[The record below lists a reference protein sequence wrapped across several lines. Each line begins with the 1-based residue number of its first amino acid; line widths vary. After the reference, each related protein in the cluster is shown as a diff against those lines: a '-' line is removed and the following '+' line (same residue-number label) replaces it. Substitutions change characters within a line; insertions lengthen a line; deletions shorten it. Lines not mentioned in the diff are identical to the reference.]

1 MMSKFFRFHKLGFK
15 STNVFFDHIHSR
27 VGGRHNSRFLGWYS
41 NVCMGSKKCGVSMP
55 IYESKF
61 AVEFPRGSSEYLQQN
76 LTSRLLTLNYC
87 GSLILVSL
95 TNGIHQDN

>member
-1 MMSKFFRFHKLGFK
+1 MY
-15 STNVFFDHIHSR
+15 
-27 VGGRHNSRFLGWYS
+27 VG
-41 NVCMGSKKCGVSMP
+41 GSKKFGVSMP
-55 IYESKF
+55 IYQSKL

-76 LTSRLLTLNYC
+76 LISSLLTLNYG